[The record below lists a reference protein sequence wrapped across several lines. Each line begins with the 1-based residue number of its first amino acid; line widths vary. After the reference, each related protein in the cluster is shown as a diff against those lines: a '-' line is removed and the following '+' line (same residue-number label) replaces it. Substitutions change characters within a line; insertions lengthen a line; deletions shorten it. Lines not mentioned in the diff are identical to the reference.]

1 MNPESETSEM
11 HLMTARL
18 FGGVILMIL
27 AGAGLAALAIGFLWL
42 GLPARTAGFPAL
54 LCIAAG
60 EIGRRLYRSATVS

>member
-11 HLMTARL
+11 YLMAARL

-27 AGAGLAALAIGFLWL
+27 AGAGLVALAISFLWL
-42 GLPARTAGFPAL
+42 GLPARTAGILAL

-60 EIGRRLYRSATVS
+60 ALGRRLYRSATVS